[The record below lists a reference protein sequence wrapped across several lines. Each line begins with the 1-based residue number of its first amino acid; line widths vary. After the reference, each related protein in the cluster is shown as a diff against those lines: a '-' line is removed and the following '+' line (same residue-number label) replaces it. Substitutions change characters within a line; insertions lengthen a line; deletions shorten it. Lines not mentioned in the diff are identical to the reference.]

1 MEFIARKLKKKY
13 EKWGLTMNLEETKY
27 MCMYK
32 CIGEEKESLKFDSE
46 EEIKPSTQCIYLGTK
61 IDQTG
66 DNRTEIK
73 HRINQTRK
81 AINALNFIWW
91 HKDITKK
98 QKIICLSNN
107 NSEHFDVWSR
117 SIANTYQKNKE
128 NIIYRNG
135 CAKEISKKIKDR
147 KNKK

>member
-1 MEFIARKLKKKY
+1 MAFMARKLKKKKK
-13 EKWGLTMNLEETKY
+13 KWGLTMNLEKTK
-27 MCMYK
+27 CI

-46 EEIKPSTQCIYLGTK
+46 EEIKPSTQCTYLGTK

-66 DNRTEIK
+66 DNTTEIK
-73 HRINQTRK
+73 HRINQTIK
-81 AINALNFIWW
+81 AINALNSIWW

-98 QKIICLSNN
+98 QKIMYLSNN
-107 NSEHFDVWSR
+107 NSEHFDVWSG
-117 SIANTYQKNKE
+117 SMANTYQKNKQ
-128 NIIYRNG
+128 NIICRNG